1 MNDAVLLWPLA
12 YLVHSTL
19 LLGAVWVASRWIRHA
34 VLAETLWRC
43 AFFGAFVTATL
54 QPLSLIA
61 PVPRTPPAI
70 PPSQAIVAP
79 SVGTPDAHA
88 PQTAL
93 ATAVAPVSPAQAM
106 REPDPTPTWR
116 WWLPPEMRL
125 LLLAAMLAW
134 ALVAVGGLAWLLLR
148 WAALAR
154 TCNRLR
160 PNMDGGWA
168 ASVRELARH
177 YGLKRTPALKIGA
190 KWASPLVGP
199 RGVVCLPDWCLAQM
213 HGTQRDAV
221 LAHELAHLSR
231 RDPAWRIASRIAAC
245 LGWMQPLNVIALR
258 RLDALAE
265 QACDARAARAIADR
279 HAVAEALYLCA
290 SRLQSGA
297 RAPGFNVSMASARS
311 PLLRRI
317 EQVLHH
323 DPAHDGRRVS
333 RRTWAMVAVVV
344 VGGAC
349 LLPALRVRGD
359 ELGSMQWR
367 DFVAEVMPAGGQR
380 THVTTRSPDDDID
393 LWIFGPASL
402 RDDSDE
408 LKTGRV
414 SLRET
419 SGGVT
424 RRLDVATGADGST
437 SRSYSLNGQSHP
449 LDADA
454 KRWAERRW
462 SMVVS
467 TMLAPTQRVDRLLER
482 GGPEVLMQAIEM
494 PIDIGT
500 QHVLIEAYAGN
511 RTLDGETV
519 GRLIAAVDRAEPSGD
534 DHDRVLSLRDIA
546 RRQQLTPVQKQQF
559 LNALATRAADSDSG
573 SALQALLVQLDADT
587 QAETV
592 ASAASALRAL
602 PSDYARREVL
612 NNALEHNAATATEL
626 ALQVT
631 PGFTSDFDHRELLEH
646 VAKRLAPLNKGELAQ
661 RYADSARQL
670 RSPFE
675 RRIALLA
682 LIDSTPLN
690 QDGCMAVLNALE
702 GVDSQSDLTPVLLAL
717 AKHMPSDSSL
727 IARYR
732 QIARVLPAF
741 ERGQTEQ
748 ALDALPQPS

>member
-19 LLGAVWVASRWIRHA
+19 LLCAVWFASRWIRHA
-34 VLAETLWRC
+34 VLLETLWRC
-43 AFFGAFVTATL
+43 AFFGAFVTASL
-54 QPLSLIA
+54 QPLALVVPQAA
-61 PVPRTPPAI
+61 PATAQAGAVAAPPANV
-70 PPSQAIVAP
+70 PVADVAP
-79 SVGTPDAHA
+79 A
-88 PQTAL
+88 PPAPATIPGPPAQTARAL
-93 ATAVAPVSPAQAM
+93 VPSPA
-106 REPDPTPTWR
+106 WR
-116 WWLPPEMRL
+116 WSLPQETRL
-125 LLLAAMLAW
+125 LLLAAMAAW
-134 ALVAVGGLAWLLLR
+134 VLVAAGGLLWLVVQ
-148 WAALAR
+148 WAALVRA
-154 TCNRLR
+154 CARLR
-160 PNMDGGWA
+160 PNADGAWTA
-168 ASVRELARH
+168 AARELARH
-177 YGLKRTPALKIGA
+177 YGLKRTPALKTGA

-231 RDPAWRIASRIAAC
+231 RDPAWRVASRIAAC
-245 LGWMQPLNVIALR
+245 IGWMQPLNVAALR
-258 RLDALAE
+258 RLDTLAE

-290 SRLQSGA
+290 SRLQVGA
-297 RAPGFNVSMASARS
+297 RAPGLNVGMASARS
-311 PLLRRI
+311 PLVRRI
-317 EQVLHH
+317 ESLMHP
-323 DPAHDGRRVS
+323 DPAQEGRRVS
-333 RRTWAMVAVVV
+333 RRTWAIVAVAV

-359 ELGSMQWR
+359 ELRSTQWR

-380 THVTTRSPDDDID
+380 SHVMMRSPDDDID
-393 LWIFGPASL
+393 VWIFGPATL

-408 LKTGRV
+408 LRTGRV

-419 SGGVT
+419 TGGVT
-424 RRLDVATGADGST
+424 RRLDVTADADGT
-437 SRSYSLNGQSHP
+437 PARSYSQNGQSHP

-454 KRWAERRW
+454 KRWAEMRW
-462 SMVVS
+462 NMVVG
-467 TMLAPTQRVDRLLER
+467 TMLAPNQRVDRLLQR
-482 GGPEVLMQAIEM
+482 GGPELVMQAIEM

-500 QHVLIEAYAGN
+500 QHALIEAWAGN

-519 GRLIAAVDRAEPSGD
+519 GRLIAAVDRAEPAGD

-546 RRQQLTPVQKQQF
+546 RRQELTPAQKQQF
-559 LNALATRAADSDSG
+559 LNALATRAADSECG
-573 SALQALLVQLDADT
+573 SALQALLVQLDGNA

-592 ASAASALRAL
+592 ASEAAALRAL

-612 NNALEHNAATATEL
+612 NNALEHNAATAVEL

-631 PGFTSDFDHRELLEH
+631 PGFTSEFDHRELLEH
-646 VAKRLAPLNKGELAQ
+646 VAKRLAPLNNAEMAR
-661 RYADSARQL
+661 RYADSARQI
-670 RSPFE
+670 RSAFE
-675 RRIALLA
+675 RRNALLA

-702 GVDSQSDLTPVLLAL
+702 GIDSQSDLTPVLLAL
-717 AKHMPSDSSL
+717 AKHMPADNGL

-748 ALDALPQPS
+748 ALDALPQPA